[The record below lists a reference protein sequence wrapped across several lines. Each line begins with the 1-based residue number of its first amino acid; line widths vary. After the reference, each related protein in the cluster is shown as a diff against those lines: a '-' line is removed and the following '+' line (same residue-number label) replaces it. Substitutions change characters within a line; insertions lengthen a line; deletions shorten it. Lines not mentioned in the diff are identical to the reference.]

1 MFKILITVA
10 LILILTT
17 SIYSQADARF
27 GSFGGGGFRGFG
39 GFGGGGGKSFSSQS
53 VPLGTGQ
60 GKTFTTSPSGKI
72 SPPPQETTGPASKQ
86 STPSSSSGSSGSNN
100 PQNNFQP
107 QGPQSQFQQQ
117 PRSGFFGGG
126 FGGGGLGGFGSML
139 MSSIMGNF
147 IGQALFGWMFPH
159 PAQVVAPAP
168 AASSSQSAV
177 HAPVQKVVNN
187 TAAPNNSTFKTPY
200 QDQQF
205 SNSSIKK

>member
-17 SIYSQADARF
+17 SIYSQVDARF
-27 GSFGGGGFRGFG
+27 GGFGGGGFRGFG
-39 GFGGGGGKSFSSQS
+39 GFGGGGGKSFSSHS

-72 SPPPQETTGPASKQ
+72 SPPPQETTQSASKQ
-86 STPSSSSGSSGSNN
+86 STPSSSSSSSGSNN

-107 QGPQSQFQQQ
+107 LGPQSQFQQQ

-168 AASSSQSAV
+168 AAPSPSAV
-177 HAPVQKVVNN
+177 QAPAQKIVNN
-187 TAAPNNSTFKTPY
+187 TVTTNNSTFKTPY

-205 SNSSIKK
+205 SSSSIKK

>member
-1 MFKILITVA
+1 MPDLVDLEAEGLEEAEF
-10 LILILTT
+10 
-17 SIYSQADARF
+17 
-27 GSFGGGGFRGFG
+27 FG
-39 GFGGGGGKSFSSQS
+39 GFGGGGGGAKSFSSNS

-72 SPPPQETTGPASKQ
+72 SPPQETTQSASKQ
-86 STPSSSSGSSGSNN
+86 TTPSSSSGSSSNN
-100 PQNNFQP
+100 PQSNFQS

-126 FGGGGLGGFGSML
+126 FGGGGFGGFGSML

-159 PAQVVAPAP
+159 PAPVAAPAP
-168 AASSSQSAV
+168 AAPSPSAV
-177 HAPVQKVVNN
+177 QAPAQKVVNN
-187 TAAPNNSTFKTPY
+187 TAATNNSTSKTPY

-205 SNSSIKK
+205 SSSSIKK

>member
-17 SIYSQADARF
+17 SIYSQVDARF
-27 GSFGGGGFRGFG
+27 GGFGGGGFRGFG
-39 GFGGGGGKSFSSQS
+39 GFGGGGGKSFSSHS

-72 SPPPQETTGPASKQ
+72 SPPPQETTQSASKQ
-86 STPSSSSGSSGSNN
+86 TTPSSGSTNN
-100 PQNNFQP
+100 PQSNFQP

-168 AASSSQSAV
+168 AAPTPSTIQ
-177 HAPVQKVVNN
+177 APAQKIVNN
-187 TAAPNNSTFKTPY
+187 TTAPNNSTFKTPY

-205 SNSSIKK
+205 SSSSIKK

>member
-1 MFKILITVA
+1 MLKILIAIA

-17 SIYSQADARF
+17 SIYSQVDARF
-27 GSFGGGGFRGFG
+27 GGFGGGGFRGG
-39 GFGGGGGKSFSSQS
+39 GFGGGGGAAKSFSSNS

-72 SPPPQETTGPASKQ
+72 SPPPQETTHSASKQ
-86 STPSSSSGSSGSNN
+86 ATPSSSSSSGSSN
-100 PQNNFQP
+100 PQSNFQS
-107 QGPQSQFQQQ
+107 QPQSPFQQQ

-126 FGGGGLGGFGSML
+126 FGGGGFGGFGSML

-159 PAQVVAPAP
+159 PVPVAAPAP
-168 AASSSQSAV
+168 TAPTQSAV
-177 HAPVQKVVNN
+177 QAPAQKVVNN
-187 TAAPNNSTFKTPY
+187 TASTNNSTSKTPY

-205 SNSSIKK
+205 SSSSIKK